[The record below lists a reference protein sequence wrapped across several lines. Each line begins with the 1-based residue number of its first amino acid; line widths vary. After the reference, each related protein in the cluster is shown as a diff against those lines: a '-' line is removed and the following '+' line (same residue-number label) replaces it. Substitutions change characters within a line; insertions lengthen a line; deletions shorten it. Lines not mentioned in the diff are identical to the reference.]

1 MIDVNISTWACLRKG
16 RTHNAE
22 LVLIGMMYLLDYF

>member
-1 MIDVNISTWACLRKG
+1 MIDANISTWACLRKG

-22 LVLIGMMYLLDYF
+22 LLLTVMMYLIDYF